1 MPSARLELD
10 PIGIF
15 VGPWRL
21 DKRDGYHELL
31 HFAADI

>member
-15 VGPWRL
+15 VDRWRL
-21 DKRDGYHELL
+21 DQRDGYHDLL